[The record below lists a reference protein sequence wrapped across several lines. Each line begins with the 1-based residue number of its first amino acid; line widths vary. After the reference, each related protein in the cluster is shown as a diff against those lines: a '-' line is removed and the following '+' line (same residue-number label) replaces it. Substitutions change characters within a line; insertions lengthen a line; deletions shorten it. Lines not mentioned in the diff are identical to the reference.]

1 VELDVA
7 LDADVLDSILNY
19 VNPCWKA
26 REVEIK
32 LIARLRKHAGN
43 PKFTELGERLEKVR
57 KSPRPRWKRRI
68 GWTPRRSWTGPWRR

>member
-1 VELDVA
+1 VA
-7 LDADVLDSILNY
+7 LDADVLDSILND

-32 LIARLRKHAGN
+32 LLARLRKHAGN

-57 KSPRPRWKRRI
+57 ESPRTRWKRRF
-68 GWTPRRSWTGPWRR
+68 GWTLRRSRTGRWRR